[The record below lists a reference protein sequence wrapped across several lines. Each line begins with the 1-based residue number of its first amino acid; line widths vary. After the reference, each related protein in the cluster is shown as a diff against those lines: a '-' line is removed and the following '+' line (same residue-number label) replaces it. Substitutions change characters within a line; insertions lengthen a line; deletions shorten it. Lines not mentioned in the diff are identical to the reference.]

1 MKKRLSY
8 IIILLVVSIIVLMS
22 KNFINI
28 SYLSAPATLES
39 TRILLCNIDYEV
51 KVENENIKNIQTIF
65 NSINYNLNNDNF
77 PKPGSGNKIYNG
89 MSEVE
94 QNIKYNLRPNAIVKE
109 ICQQLPKDV
118 NGLSFENL
126 VKEKNTFSLTINRN
140 ISVILNLQTQ
150 DVLVNPN
157 LNDPSGMGGYY
168 VFMESNK

>member
-1 MKKRLSY
+1 MC
-8 IIILLVVSIIVLMS
+8 

-94 QNIKYNLRPNAIVKE
+94 QNIKYKGHINEELSFRQLLSSQYLQYTDRSQNDENNFRNQPEIISAFKE
-109 ICQQLPKDV
+109 ICHV
-118 NGLSFENL
+118 
-126 VKEKNTFSLTINRN
+126 
-140 ISVILNLQTQ
+140 
-150 DVLVNPN
+150 
-157 LNDPSGMGGYY
+157 
-168 VFMESNK
+168 